1 MEENQGGVA
10 VVLEIEKVIIE
21 IIKWL
26 GYLGA
31 LYGFISAVLNKWDK
45 KKKEQQTQKAEAE
58 EQSHKPL
65 VEKMEEMKEELTEK
79 IGAVDK
85 QVEELTKKVD
95 RSLEINA
102 ANAELALSVAD
113 ETAAHEVTNG
123 RTKEAAA
130 ALRKVIYEKVRE

>member
-1 MEENQGGVA
+1 MLQDVEFF
-10 VVLEIEKVIIE
+10 VITLV
-21 IIKWL
+21 KWI
-26 GYLGA
+26 GYLGVV
-31 LYGFISAVLNKWDK
+31 YGFISAVLNNWDK
-45 KKKEQQTQKAEAE
+45 KKKEQQKQKAEAE
-58 EQSHKPL
+58 QASHAPL
-65 VEKMEEMKEELTEK
+65 EKKIDVMESKLTEK
-79 IGAVDK
+79 IEAVDEK
-85 QVEELTKKVD
+85 VDGLGRKVD